1 MNPLKNQFSSKE
13 LAWTNWLLQYNENE
27 QDVTF
32 PRFYNS
38 MYALNMTDEETGLS
52 HVKVQMGDQKTENTC
67 ICQSY
72 DLESK
77 LQPTN
82 FVTSTSFQ
90 KFIKT
95 VHPRHHR
102 GHIP

>member
-38 MYALNMTDEETGLS
+38 MYALNTTDKETGLS
-52 HVKVQMGDQKTENTC
+52 HVKIGMGDQEAENTC
-67 ICQSY
+67 VCQSY
-72 DLESK
+72 NLESK
-77 LQPTN
+77 LQLTN
-82 FVTSTSFQ
+82 VVTS
-90 KFIKT
+90 I
-95 VHPRHHR
+95 
-102 GHIP
+102 G